1 MGEARE
7 LRAGLELAQAAGKEA
22 EGRCEELVRDKA
34 LCAKDWEHQVFV
46 CVCVCV
52 CVCAPY
58 GVGGKGR
65 TKRVGVCVFERERD
79 TAMERAHAQE
89 RQT

>member
-1 MGEARE
+1 M
-7 LRAGLELAQAAGKEA
+7 
-22 EGRCEELVRDKA
+22 
-34 LCAKDWEHQVFV
+34 

-58 GVGGKGR
+58 EVGGKGR

-89 RQT
+89 RKT